1 MVSVQWRGA
10 RQVTLCFLN
19 SSSTG
24 TACKWFVTILGNGNT
39 ESFSFAVNLVTGN
52 TASIGFAIH
61 IDVATL
67 ISSRIVNGNN
77 FLGIAAVIVTV
88 AVSDI
93 SIGDMAILGNIGY
106 WRYHSDIADIFY
118 TPTPIFFMNLPFD
131 FY

>member
-39 ESFSFAVNLVTGN
+39 ESFCFTVNLVTSN

-61 IDVATL
+61 VDVETL
-67 ISSRIVNGNN
+67 ISSRIANGNS

-118 TPTPIFFMNLPFD
+118 TPTPT
-131 FY
+131 